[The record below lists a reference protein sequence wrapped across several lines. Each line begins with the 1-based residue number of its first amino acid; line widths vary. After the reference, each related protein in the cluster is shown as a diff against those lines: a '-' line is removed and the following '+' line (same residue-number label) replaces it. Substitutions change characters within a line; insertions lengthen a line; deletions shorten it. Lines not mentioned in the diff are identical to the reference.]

1 MSKLLSYVTGFIL
14 MISQANAIEIFTYQN
29 STSEIRIPSSNYY
42 QN

>member
-14 MISQANAIEIFTYQN
+14 MISQANAIEVFTYQN
-29 STSEIRIPSSNYY
+29 STNETRMSSSNYY